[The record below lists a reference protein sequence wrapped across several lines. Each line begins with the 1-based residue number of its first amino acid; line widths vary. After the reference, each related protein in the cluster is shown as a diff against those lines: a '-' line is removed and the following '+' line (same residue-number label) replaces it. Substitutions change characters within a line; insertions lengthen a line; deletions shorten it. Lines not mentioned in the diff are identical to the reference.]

1 MEATTMSPPELPQ
14 DDARGE
20 DYEELD
26 PATRAAIQEAEAQF
40 ERGRARPWDG
50 VREALRARFVKR

>member
-1 MEATTMSPPELPQ
+1 MSPPELPQ

-40 ERGRARPWDG
+40 ERGEARPWDG